1 MKKVYMFFRTS
12 IKLLSLVTILTLII
26 ISIVFFFYQPIY
38 SVSLNGEFIGYSEDK
53 SKLQAKINEYIK
65 KGDGENVAFVQ
76 VDTLPEYKMCLLKK
90 DIITTDDEIYEIVK
104 NTGTTY
110 YKYYAITLNSEE
122 KYYVSNF
129 EEAEAII
136 NELKQKKST
145 NADKIGVLEKY
156 ETTKKEFTEKETV
169 ISKLYEEP
177 KKTVTVASKNKST
190 YTTTSS
196 SSSKKI
202 ALGISFIRPTS
213 GVITSRYGARSGRT
227 HTGID
232 IGAPAGTSISASASG
247 TVTCSGWRGGYG
259 YTVVIYHGNGV
270 ETYYAHC
277 SSLNVSEGQQVSQ
290 GELIARVGSTG
301 NSTGNHLHFEVR
313 INGVAQ
319 NPQNY
324 VY

>member
-12 IKLLSLVTILTLII
+12 VKLLSLITILTLLII
-26 ISIVFFFYQPIY
+26 AIVFFFYKPIY
-38 SVSLNGEFIGYSEDK
+38 SVSLNGQFIGYSKDK
-53 SKLQAKINEYIK
+53 SELQSKINEYIK

-76 VDTLPEYKMCLLKK
+76 VDSLPEYKMCLLKK
-90 DIITTDDEIYEIVK
+90 DIITNDEEIFEIVK
-104 NTGTTY
+104 RTGTTY

-122 KYYVSNF
+122 KYYISNF
-129 EEAEAII
+129 EDAEAIV
-136 NELKQKKST
+136 NELKQKKSD
-145 NADKIGVLEKY
+145 NIDKIGVIEKY
-156 ETTKKEFTEKETV
+156 ETTKKEFTQKEIV

-177 KKTVTVASKNKST
+177 KKTVTVATTQKANYKST
-190 YTTTSS
+190 SS
-196 SSSKKI
+196 NRRT
-202 ALGISFIRPTS
+202 ALGISFVKPTS

-232 IGAPAGTSISASASG
+232 IGAPAGSSIKAAASG

-259 YTVVIYHGNGV
+259 YMVVISHGNGV

-277 SSLNVSEGQQVSQ
+277 SSLIASVGQKVSQ

-301 NSTGNHLHFEVR
+301 NSSGNHLHFEVR
-313 INGVAQ
+313 VRGVAQ